1 MANKSS
7 YEQKQLPNG
16 SKNPKYIDMLDED
29 KPIANQKFVC
39 ISFVSPE
46 KILKNRE
53 HYLFQQFLKTWDFNK
68 SMEKYNQFLNFIAY
82 KYELDG
88 TSLNND
94 FKDFMKE
101 EKEKLDNIDITEEFK
116 TYLDVNEERLTND
129 FNEANQFQT
138 SVRGI
143 KIRGTYSSQG
153 EAEARAKSLRE
164 IDPNFD
170 IYVGP
175 IGCWMPWEP
184 DAYKTGKV
192 EHLEEELNKLISD
205 KQDNEA
211 AAKDYFE
218 QRVKEAKRAAI
229 EENKKKAAESG
240 NRLTQNIDTNDNLYN
255 VGNSVTLDN
264 GTVDVDPG
272 SPTANADLRKELFES
287 ENIIPEYAKS
297 AATAAST
304 DITTVNATPVE
315 DDKKEKINVKCD

>member
-7 YEQKQLPNG
+7 YEQKTLSDG
-16 SKNPKYIDMLDED
+16 SKNPKYIDMLEED

-53 HYLFQQFLKTWDFNK
+53 HYLFQEFLKSWDFNK
-68 SMEKYNQFLNFIAY
+68 SMEKYNQFLNFVAY

-94 FKDFMKE
+94 FKDFIKE

-116 TYLDVNEERLTND
+116 TYLDANEDRLTD
-129 FNEANQFQT
+129 VFNEANQFQT

-143 KIRGTYSSQG
+143 KIRGTFSTQA

-164 IDPNFD
+164 VDPHFD

-192 EHLEEELNKLISD
+192 DHLEEELNKLITD
-205 KQDNEA
+205 KQENEA

-229 EENKKKAAESG
+229 EENKKKAAETG
-240 NRLTQNIDTNDNLYN
+240 NRLTQNIDSNDRLFN
-255 VGNSVTLDN
+255 VGNTN
-264 GTVDVDPG
+264 TIDVDPG
-272 SPTANADLRKELFES
+272 SPTAKANVRKELFET

-297 AATAAST
+297 AASAAST

-315 DDKKEKINVKCD
+315 DDKKEQINVKCD

>member
-7 YEQKQLPNG
+7 YEQKTLADG

-53 HYLFQQFLKTWDFNK
+53 HYLFQQFLKSWDFNK
-68 SMEKYNQFLNFIAY
+68 SMEKYNQFLNFVAY

-101 EKEKLDNIDITEEFK
+101 EKEKLENIDITEEFK
-116 TYLDVNEERLTND
+116 TYLDANEERLTNE

-143 KIRGTYSSQG
+143 KIRGTYSTQG

-272 SPTANADLRKELFES
+272 SPTARTDVRKELFDS

-304 DITTVNATPVE
+304 DTTTVNATPVKDE
-315 DDKKEKINVKCD
+315 KKDKINVKCD

>member
-1 MANKSS
+1 MANQNS
-7 YEQKQLPNG
+7 YEKKRLMNG

-116 TYLDVNEERLTND
+116 TYLDANEERLTNE

-192 EHLEEELNKLISD
+192 EHLEEELNKLVSD
-205 KQDNEA
+205 KQDNEV

-255 VGNSVTLDN
+255 VGNSVTLEN
-264 GTVDVDPG
+264 GAVDVDPG
-272 SPTANADLRKELFES
+272 SPTAKADLRKELFES

-304 DITTVNATPVE
+304 DTTTVNATPVE

>member
-1 MANKSS
+1 MANNSS
-7 YEQKQLPNG
+7 YEQKTLADG
-16 SKNPKYIDMLDED
+16 SKNPKYIDMLEED

-53 HYLFQQFLKTWDFNK
+53 HYLFQEFLKSWDFNK
-68 SMEKYNQFLNFIAY
+68 SMEKYNQFLNFVAY

-94 FKDFMKE
+94 FKDFIKE

-116 TYLDVNEERLTND
+116 TYLDANEDRLTD
-129 FNEANQFQT
+129 VFNEANQFQT

-143 KIRGTYSSQG
+143 KIRGTFSTQA

-164 IDPNFD
+164 VDPHFD

-192 EHLEEELNKLISD
+192 DHLEEELI
-205 KQDNEA
+205 
-211 AAKDYFE
+211 
-218 QRVKEAKRAAI
+218 
-229 EENKKKAAESG
+229 
-240 NRLTQNIDTNDNLYN
+240 
-255 VGNSVTLDN
+255 
-264 GTVDVDPG
+264 
-272 SPTANADLRKELFES
+272 
-287 ENIIPEYAKS
+287 
-297 AATAAST
+297 
-304 DITTVNATPVE
+304 
-315 DDKKEKINVKCD
+315 

>member
-7 YEQKQLPNG
+7 YEQKTLPDG
-16 SKNPKYIDMLDED
+16 SNNPKYIDMLEED

-53 HYLFQQFLKTWDFNK
+53 HYLFQHFLKSWDFNK
-68 SMEKYNQFLNFIAY
+68 SMEKYNQFLNFVAY

-116 TYLDVNEERLTND
+116 TYLDVNEDRLTDD

-143 KIRGTYSSQG
+143 KIRGTFSTQS

-164 IDPNFD
+164 VDPHFD

-192 EHLEEELNKLISD
+192 DHLEEELNKLITD

-229 EENKKKAAESG
+229 EENKKKAIETG
-240 NRLTQNIDTNDNLYN
+240 NRLTQNIDSNDVLFN
-255 VGNSVTLDN
+255 VGNTNTIDA
-264 GTVDVDPG
+264 DPG
-272 SPTANADLRKELFES
+272 SPTAKANVRKELFET

-297 AATAAST
+297 AASAAST
-304 DITTVNATPVE
+304 DTTTVNATPVE
-315 DDKKEKINVKCD
+315 DDKKEKIKVEKAD

>member
-7 YEQKQLPNG
+7 YEQRTLGDG
-16 SKNPKYIDMLDED
+16 SKNPKYIDMLEED

-53 HYLFQQFLKTWDFNK
+53 HYLFQEFLKSWDFNK
-68 SMEKYNQFLNFIAY
+68 SMEKYNQFLNFVAY

-88 TSLNND
+88 TCLNND
-94 FKDFMKE
+94 FKEFMQE
-101 EKEKLDNIDITEEFK
+101 EKTKLDNIDVTEEFK
-116 TYLDVNEERLTND
+116 TYLDANEDRLTD
-129 FNEANQFQT
+129 LFNEANQFQT

-143 KIRGTYSSQG
+143 KIRGTYSTQA
-153 EAEARAKSLRE
+153 EAEARAKSLRDV
-164 IDPNFD
+164 DPHFD

-205 KQDNEA
+205 KQENEA

-218 QRVKEAKRAAI
+218 QRVKETKRAAI
-229 EENKKKAAESG
+229 EENKKKAAETG
-240 NRLTQNIDTNDNLYN
+240 NRLTQNIDANDTLFN
-255 VGNSVTLDN
+255 VGSAT
-264 GTVDVDPG
+264 TIDVDPG
-272 SPTANADLRKELFES
+272 SPTAKNNIRKELFEAD
-287 ENIIPEYAKS
+287 NIIPEYAKS
-297 AATAAST
+297 AASAAST
-304 DITTVNATPVE
+304 DTATVNATPVE
-315 DDKKEKINVKCD
+315 DNNKEKIKVEKSD

>member
-7 YEQKQLPNG
+7 YEQKNLTDG

-29 KPIANQKFVC
+29 KPIANQKFAC

-46 KILKNRE
+46 KILKDRE
-53 HYLFQQFLKTWDFNK
+53 HYLFQEFLKTWDFHK
-68 SMEKYNQFLNFIAY
+68 SMEKYNQFLNFVAY

-94 FKDFMKE
+94 FKDFMSE
-101 EKEKLDNIDITEEFK
+101 EKDKLNSIDITEEYK
-116 TYLDVNEERLTND
+116 TFLDVHEDRLTNI
-129 FNEANQFQT
+129 FNEAHQFQT

-143 KIRGTYSSQG
+143 KIRGSYSTQG

-164 IDPNFD
+164 IDPHFD

-175 IGCWMPWEP
+175 IGTWMPWDP

-192 EHLEEELNKLISD
+192 EHLEEELNKLIHE
-205 KQDNEA
+205 KQENDA

-218 QRVKEAKRAAI
+218 QRVKDAKREAI
-229 EENKKKAAESG
+229 EENKKKALESG

-255 VGNSVTLDN
+255 IGNAVIDT
-264 GTVDVDPG
+264 DPG
-272 SPTANADLRKELFES
+272 SPTAKADIRKELFEN
-287 ENIIPEYAKS
+287 ENIVPEYAKS
-297 AATAAST
+297 AAAAAAA
-304 DITTVNATPVE
+304 DETTLAGTPVE
-315 DDKKEKINVKCD
+315 DDKKGKTNVECD